1 MPPIPDIKFE
11 LSEEPETST
20 RDGYFYFRIRWN
32 RQSRKGK
39 KITDTN
45 KRTEKFKTKEER
57 DLGI

>member
-20 RDGYFYFRIRWN
+20 RDGYFYFKIRWN
-32 RQSRKGK
+32 PQSRKGRK
-39 KITDTN
+39 FSDAN